1 MGKDESPSDVV
12 RWLQQQTAGLWP
24 AMFGSLSLRRAPCVR
39 ENCAACQSGEQ
50 HPSYVLYGRL
60 NGRRFS
66 VYIPEELVPEVRRC
80 LDNGQ
85 ALQEA
90 LYEAAP
96 RYVKALK
103 RARSKTTG

>member
-1 MGKDESPSDVV
+1 MGKDESPSDVA
-12 RWLQQQTAGLWP
+12 RSLQQQTASLWP

-50 HPSYVLYGRL
+50 HPSHVLYGCL
-60 NGRRFS
+60 KGRRFS

-96 RYVKALK
+96 RYVRALK
-103 RARSKTTG
+103 RARSKTAG